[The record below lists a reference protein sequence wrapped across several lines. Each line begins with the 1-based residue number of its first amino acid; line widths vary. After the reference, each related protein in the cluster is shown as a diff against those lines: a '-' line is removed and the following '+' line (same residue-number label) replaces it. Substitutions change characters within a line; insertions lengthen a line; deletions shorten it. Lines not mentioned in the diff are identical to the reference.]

1 MSVRISWQWLRSM
14 LLSNSGVHPMPIDFK
29 KLLEQGLPQIEDR
42 LWIGTARI
50 SERIPGKFCHRHIPA
65 EVLQKLSESIGIHVH
80 LGGEW
85 FRR

>member
-14 LLSNSGVHPMPIDFK
+14 LLSNSGGVY
-29 KLLEQGLPQIEDR
+29 EQGLPQIEDR

-50 SERIPGKFCHRHIPA
+50 SQRIPGKFCHRHILA
-65 EVLQKLSESIGIHVH
+65 EVLQKVSESIGIHVH